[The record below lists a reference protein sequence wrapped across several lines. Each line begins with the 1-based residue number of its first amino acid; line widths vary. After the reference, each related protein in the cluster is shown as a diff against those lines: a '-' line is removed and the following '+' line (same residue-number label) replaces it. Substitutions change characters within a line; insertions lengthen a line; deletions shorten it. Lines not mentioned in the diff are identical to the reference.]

1 MDQLQLELNFESQSL
16 APQTSFTK
24 TESVSAQV
32 VNLSAIR
39 KKKIDRKNADIYK
52 SIIDSVKHINP
63 ENLKKFK

>member
-16 APQTSFTK
+16 PVNTSFTK

-52 SIIDSVKHINP
+52 SIIDSIKHINP

>member
-16 APQTSFTK
+16 PPNTSFTK

>member
-1 MDQLQLELNFESQSL
+1 MDPLQLELNFESQSL
-16 APQTSFTK
+16 PQQTSFTK
-24 TESVSAQV
+24 TESLSAQV